1 MSLRR
6 LTYCLLVT
14 MTLATL
20 GAAITT
26 FGFAGPVR
34 AEDAADTKDA
44 SEDQAAKE
52 PVWHEFHFPERGF
65 VASFPDVT
73 ERPKPESTPV
83 PGQNPLLQHE
93 YKVKADNDTVYSIV
107 VFEYPE
113 GRAPNP
119 STQDYFEKIVA
130 AYAKGSDTK
139 VRSQTPIKINGRP
152 GYEAKAEDD
161 RGKLNHLIT
170 LVANGDRIY
179 MLISA
184 GPKKHASSVEALR
197 FRDGFRLLGGPPPPD
212 TADSSNANR

>member
-14 MTLATL
+14 LTLATL
-20 GAAITT
+20 GTALTT
-26 FGFAGPVR
+26 FGYTGPVR
-34 AEDAADTKDA
+34 AEEAADADDA
-44 SEDQAAKE
+44 SEAQAEKE
-52 PVWHEFHFPERGF
+52 PVWREFHFPERGF
-65 VASFPDVT
+65 VVSFPDIT
-73 ERPKPESTPV
+73 EKPKPESTPV

-93 YKVKADNDTVYSIV
+93 YKVNAGKDTVYSVV

-119 STQDYFEKIVA
+119 PKQDYFEKVVA

-139 VRSQTPIKINGRP
+139 VRSKTPVKINDRP
-152 GYEAKAEDD
+152 GFEAKAEDD

-184 GPKKHASSVEALR
+184 GPKKHATSVDALR
-197 FRDGFRLLGGPPPPD
+197 FRDSFRLLGGPPPPD
-212 TADSSNANR
+212 TAASSD

>member
-1 MSLRR
+1 MSLRG
-6 LTYCLLVT
+6 LTHSILVAMTVALL
-14 MTLATL
+14 AAAAF
-20 GAAITT
+20 GAAGT
-26 FGFAGPVR
+26 VR
-34 AEDAADTKDA
+34 AEESADTDTA
-44 SEDQAAKE
+44 SEDQAAE
-52 PVWHEFHFPERGF
+52 PVWREFHFPERGF
-65 VASFPDVT
+65 VASFPDIT
-73 ERPKPESTPV
+73 EKPKPESTPV

-93 YKVKADNDTVYSIV
+93 YKVTTGKDTVYCVV

-119 STQDYFEKIVA
+119 PNQDYFEKVVT
-130 AYAKGSDTK
+130 AYAKGSDTTVLSK
-139 VRSQTPIKINGRP
+139 TPIKINERP

-184 GPKKHASSVEALR
+184 GPKKHATSVDALR

-212 TADSSNANR
+212 AAENSN